1 MSLRET
7 QSSETRAQSPIA
19 AFQGDISPTNVAFS
33 YRLGLFLVAIAM
45 LILPAIYLSLIG
57 LAGYGIYWHAANDA
71 DILTGRHRASFG
83 TLCLYVAPMLA
94 GVVLILFMIK
104 PFFAPRAKRAKSY
117 SVSRD
122 EEPLLFEF
130 IETICDR
137 VKAPKPSRVD
147 LDCQVNASAS
157 FRRGLLSLAGND
169 IVLTIGLPLVA
180 GLSLKQFAGVLAH
193 EFGHFAQG
201 AGMRLTYLI
210 RSISFWFM
218 RVVYER
224 DAWDAYLEHY
234 AKNSDFRIMIL
245 LNLARLAVWLSRRIL
260 WALMMT
266 GNALSCFML
275 RQMEFDA
282 DSYEAKLVGSDTFGT
297 TARRLRELNLGHQAA
312 LQDAQS
318 GWSSKRLPEDLP
330 ALAHLRASRL
340 DPSHQEALGRE
351 IEIARTRT
359 FDTHPCDRDRMKAAE
374 ALSERGI
381 FHWEGGASVVFKDFK
396 NVSRALTRHFY
407 EHECE
412 LPVQEAAL
420 VSFEEAHRE
429 ADAQK
434 AAAESARRFLGEL
447 PLIHFEFLLESQIS
461 NSALDATT
469 LQSEWKNAVLE
480 CERLKPEAEAC
491 FPAINKNDEA
501 LRGNFTG
508 EWLARAQFRYEAKDF
523 HILKDLAESLGNLE
537 DAAIRSQAVHRQKRD
552 EQIQKVQPFIH
563 ATCRRLTLALQLQPN
578 GPEQPEG
585 STGDERATLIEVIRT
600 LGRCLPALHFI
611 RERWDALLGM
621 LQNQKNHSNPA
632 QVNERITSLLESF
645 EKQRQQVQEILAGLP
660 YPFPHARPGIS
671 LFEYASDVTKSDSR
685 NETLFKLSALMLERL
700 FELYSISVCR
710 LVRLAEE
717 REQWEDMR
725 AQSPTASAS
734 QATSNGERE
743 PSP

>member
-7 QSSETRAQSPIA
+7 QSAETRPHNPIE
-19 AFQGDISPTNVAFS
+19 AFQGDISPTHVAFS
-33 YRLGLFLVAIAM
+33 YKLGLVLVAIAM

-57 LAGYGIYWHAANDA
+57 LVGYGIYWHAVNDA
-71 DILTGRHRASFG
+71 DILNGRRGASFG
-83 TLCLYVAPMLA
+83 SLCLYLAPILA
-94 GVVLILFMIK
+94 GAVLILFMIK

-117 SVSRD
+117 SVTRD

-130 IETICDR
+130 IETVCDR

-157 FRRGLLSLAGND
+157 FRRGLWSLAGND

-210 RSISFWFM
+210 RTISFWFM

-245 LNLARLAVWLSRRIL
+245 LNLARFAVWLSRRIL
-260 WALMMT
+260 WVLMMT

-297 TARRLRELNLGHQAA
+297 TARRLQELNLGHQAA

-340 DPSHQEALGRE
+340 DPSHREALGRE

-374 ALSERGI
+374 ALGESGI
-381 FHWEGGASVVFKDFK
+381 FHWEGGASTVFKDFK
-396 NVSRALTRHFY
+396 EISRSLTRHFY

-412 LPVQEAAL
+412 LPVQEASL
-420 VSFEEAHRE
+420 VSFEDAHRE
-429 ADAQK
+429 ADEQK
-434 AAAESARRFLGEL
+434 QATESARRLLGEL
-447 PLIHFEFLLESQIS
+447 PLMFFEFP
-461 NSALDATT
+461 LDASASNPDQDA
-469 LQSEWKNAVLE
+469 LELRREWENAVHE
-480 CERLKPEAEAC
+480 CERLRPEAEAC
-491 FPAINKNDEA
+491 FTAINKNDEA

-523 HILKDLAESLGNLE
+523 HLIAELTESAGNME
-537 DAAIRSQAVHRQKRD
+537 DAAIRSQGLHRQKRD
-552 EQIQKVQPFIH
+552 EQIQKVMPFVQ
-563 ATCRRLTLALQLQPN
+563 ATCRRLTLALSQ
-578 GPEQPEG
+578 G
-585 STGDERATLIEVIRT
+585 SENAQARENIPGDERATLIEVSRA
-600 LGRCLPALHFI
+600 LGGCLPALHFI
-611 RERWDALLGM
+611 RERWDALIGM
-621 LQNQKNHSNPA
+621 LQNQKNHSNPG
-632 QVNERITSLLESF
+632 QVNQQITALLESF
-645 EKQRQQVQEILAGLP
+645 ERQREQVQNRLGNLP

-671 LFEYASDVTKSDSR
+671 LFEYASDITKSESR
-685 NETLFKLSALMLERL
+685 NETLFKLSGMLIERL
-700 FELYSISVCR
+700 FELHSVILCK
-710 LVRLAEE
+710 LIRLAEQE
-717 REQWEDMR
+717 EKRQEAPSSPMR
-725 AQSPTASAS
+725 
-734 QATSNGERE
+734 
-743 PSP
+743 